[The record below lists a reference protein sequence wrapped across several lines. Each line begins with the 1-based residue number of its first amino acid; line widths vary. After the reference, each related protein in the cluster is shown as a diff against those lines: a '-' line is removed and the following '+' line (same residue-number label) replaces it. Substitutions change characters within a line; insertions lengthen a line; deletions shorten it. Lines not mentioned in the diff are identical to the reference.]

1 MRNKLLALSGMAAL
15 LALGGCKGAS
25 QVPSSATEGG
35 AAKPAPEASMTLPG
49 LDGMDTSVEQHK
61 GKVVLVNFW
70 ATWCDPC
77 KAEIP
82 WLIEF
87 NEKYGPRGLVIL
99 GVAMDDEGKKV
110 VAPFVMN
117 HPFQV
122 NGHPE
127 TMNYKIV
134 LGDDNITQKF
144 GVFLGYPTSV
154 LYSRDGRKIKT
165 VIGILDYSDISKAI
179 EKQL

>member
-1 MRNKLLALSGMAAL
+1 MRSELLALCGIAAL
-15 LALGGCKGAS
+15 LTLGGCKGAS
-25 QVPSSATEGG
+25 QVPSSAAEGG
-35 AAKPAPEASMTLPG
+35 AEKPAPEASVKLPG
-49 LDGMDTSVEQHK
+49 LDGVDTSVEQYK

-70 ATWCDPC
+70 ATWCEPC

-99 GVAMDDEGKKV
+99 GVDYDEGKNV
-110 VAPFVMN
+110 VAPWVMN
-117 HPFQV
+117 RLFQV

-127 TMNYKIV
+127 TINYKIV
-134 LGDDNITQKF
+134 LGDDDVVDKF
-144 GVFLGYPTSV
+144 GGLLGTPTSM
-154 LYSRDGRKIKT
+154 LYARDGRKVKT
-165 VIGILDYSDISKAI
+165 VVGIVDYSDISKAI